1 MLSQKGAVTLVCI
14 KIKTSIKLLHIEGAF
29 LFKPKSKMK
38 EELLKIVAESKT
50 LEEKLKQIANVFEGK
65 IVFSTSFGIED
76 QVISHAIFSQKIK
89 NIEVFT
95 LDTGRLFPETYSVWD
110 KTQLQYNTKIKAFY
124 PNSSTIEKYINEN
137 GINAF
142 YNSVDL
148 RKECC
153 FIRKVEPLNRAL
165 VGAKVWITGLRAEQ
179 SNNRNSVKEIEWDE
193 EKQLYKFNPLI
204 NWSTD
209 EVVNYL
215 KQNGV
220 PYNVLHD
227 KGFVSIGCEPC
238 TRAVKPD
245 EDFRAGRWWWEDQS
259 KKECGL
265 HQ

>member
-1 MLSQKGAVTLVCI
+1 MDDTFLKNIVNTENFEEN
-14 KIKTSIKLLHIEGAF
+14 IKLLAQRVNE
-29 LFKPKSKMK
+29 
-38 EELLKIVAESKT
+38 
-50 LEEKLKQIANVFEGK
+50 K

-76 QVISHAIFSQKIK
+76 QVISHAIYSQGIK

-110 KTQLQYNTKIKAFY
+110 KTQLQYNEKIKAYY
-124 PNSSTIEKYINEN
+124 PNTNTIENYSNEK

-165 VGAKVWITGLRAEQ
+165 VGAAVWITGLRAEQ
-179 SNNRNSVKEIEWDE
+179 SNNRNTVQEIEWDE
-193 EKQLYKFNPLI
+193 EKQLYKFNPLL
-204 NWSTD
+204 NWTTE
-209 EVVNYL
+209 EVVEYVTKNA
-215 KQNGV
+215 V
-220 PYNVLHD
+220 PYNLLHD
-227 KGFVSIGCEPC
+227 KGFVSIGCAPC
-238 TRAVKPD
+238 TRAIQPG

-265 HQ
+265 HK